1 MILMV
6 FPRCEAHTDV
16 TCLQV
21 IAKKEVIPKNRGGGC
36 PPAPSPKSA
45 TETLGNGKKNF
56 RLIVQCLVGAFL
68 KDFTLSL
75 LTPKEN
81 IIIF

>member
-21 IAKKEVIPKNRGGGC
+21 IAKKEVIPKNRGGGR

-45 TETLGNGKKNF
+45 TETLGN
-56 RLIVQCLVGAFL
+56 
-68 KDFTLSL
+68 
-75 LTPKEN
+75 
-81 IIIF
+81 